1 MFLSIFSFAGW
12 IVELAGSVLS
22 FLLQCAMA
30 VLSALGSLAI
40 APWRAGINFFDR
52 LWGGWDQW
60 TPWFLLGGA
69 AIVLIFL
76 ALLGHVLL
84 IRGKRQ

>member
-12 IVELAGSVLS
+12 IVELVGSVLS

-40 APWRAGINFFDR
+40 APWRGGINFFDR
-52 LWGGWDQW
+52 LWGGCDQW

-76 ALLGHVLL
+76 ALLGHAFL